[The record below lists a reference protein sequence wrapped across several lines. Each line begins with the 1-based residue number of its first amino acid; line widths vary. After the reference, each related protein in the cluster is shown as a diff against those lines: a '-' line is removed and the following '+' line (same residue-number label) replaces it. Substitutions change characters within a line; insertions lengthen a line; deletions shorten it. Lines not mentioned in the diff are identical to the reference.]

1 MKPVPVTLSAAL
13 LSLSTSTGWA
23 EITTGQIQQ
32 AALFRA
38 EVQAL
43 DPHAKASEP
52 GFQLLVSKYVRAAG
66 SIQDYLDFMAASGFT
81 CPPITSLAYDQDDGS
96 LVFRCT
102 FEPDLGST
110 GEPSLSSVQEV
121 AVFGVVAHSDAKM
134 MIAKVQSY
142 MTHGL
147 TGP

>member
-1 MKPVPVTLSAAL
+1 MKKLPVAL
-13 LSLSTSTGWA
+13 FLAVIGLSTRAGWA
-23 EITTGQIQQ
+23 EITAGQTQQ
-32 AALFRA
+32 AIAFRT

-43 DPHAKASEP
+43 DPHTNASELD
-52 GFQLLVSKYVRAAG
+52 FQVLVAKYVRAAG
-66 SIQDYLDFMAASGFT
+66 PIQDFLDFMTASGFK
-81 CPPITSLAYDQDDGS
+81 CPPVTSLAYDQFDGS

-110 GEPSLSSVQEV
+110 GEPSLSSVVEV
-121 AVFGVVAHSDAKM
+121 SVFGVVAHSDVKLTVT
-134 MIAKVQSY
+134 KVDGY

>member
-1 MKPVPVTLSAAL
+1 MKKIPAAFL
-13 LSLSTSTGWA
+13 IAGFSLSTSAGWA
-23 EITTGQIQQ
+23 EISAEETQL
-32 AALFRA
+32 ASAFRT

-43 DPHAKASEP
+43 DPHSLASEP
-52 GFQLLVSKYVRAAG
+52 EFQTLVDKYVRAAG
-66 SIQDYLDFMAASGFT
+66 PIQGYLDFMMASGFQ

-102 FEPDLGST
+102 FEPDLGAT
-110 GEPSLSSVQEV
+110 GEPSLSSIQEV
-121 AVFGVVAHSDAKM
+121 SVFGVVAHSGANLM
-134 MIAKVQSY
+134 VAKVESY